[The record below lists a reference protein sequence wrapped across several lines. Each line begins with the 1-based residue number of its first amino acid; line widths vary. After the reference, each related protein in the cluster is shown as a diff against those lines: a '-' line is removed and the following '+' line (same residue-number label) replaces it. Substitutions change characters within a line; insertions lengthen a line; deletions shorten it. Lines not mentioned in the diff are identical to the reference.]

1 MTTRRLIVVGLVVSL
16 FGWLVPVSA
25 APLPY
30 EWRRSVG
37 VSLIDVATDGAG
49 LTVVVGEGKID
60 EEHTGFLV
68 AAFDADGVELW
79 RDSWLPL
86 PDEPSG
92 TSGEAVTVGPDGNV
106 YALGFGWHC
115 RFGCESGG
123 WFIRS
128 YSPEGELRWMRQ
140 VAGWKTRPRQ
150 SQATGI
156 DAWTGGLAITGFEY
170 DDNVGPTVS
179 WIRAYELDGSL
190 AWKSRVGVAASAEV
204 RVTSSDIAIAG
215 GGAVFVAGSVGMVDR
230 TGWIQEREPFVA
242 GFDATGERR
251 WTRVFRERGDRDDDA
266 ATSIDIA
273 GDVVAVGGTLG
284 GPIGYGIEPPHV
296 GWLARLSL
304 GGRLH
309 WMRSWGIAQ
318 PQSVEHVAV
327 VPSGEL
333 TTVGGLADHGY
344 ALVARTYRA
353 DGDLIGTGIIDPAE
367 GSLVGTAIAY
377 HSEGAALVG
386 TRYRNAYLD
395 PGVGGRLWRVTEE
408 GGTP

>member
-86 PDEPSG
+86 PNEPSG
-92 TSGEAVTVGPDGNV
+92 TSGEALTIGPDGNV

-140 VAGWKTRPRQ
+140 AAGWKTRPRQ
-150 SQATGI
+150 TQATGI
-156 DAWTGGLAITGFEY
+156 DAWAGGLAITGFEY
-170 DDNVGPTVS
+170 DDDVGPTDS
-179 WIRAYELDGSL
+179 WIRAYGLDGDF
-190 AWKSRVGVAASAEV
+190 AWKAHLDVRGGTELREGAMDVAMRRSG
-204 RVTSSDIAIAG
+204 AG
-215 GGAVFVAGSVGMVDR
+215 
-230 TGWIQEREPFVA
+230 FVA
-242 GFDATGERR
+242 GFVETDIGGPPGTDDADPFIAGFGPGGARR
-251 WTRVFRERGDRDDDA
+251 WTRVIRERGDLDDDT
-266 ATSIDIA
+266 ATSIDVR
-273 GDVVAVGGTLG
+273 GGTLAVGGTLG
-284 GPIGYGIEPPHV
+284 APIGSGVEPPHL
-296 GWLARLSL
+296 GWLARLSFD
-304 GGRLH
+304 GNVR
-309 WMRSWGIAQ
+309 WMRSWGAHR
-318 PQSVEHVAV
+318 PQSVEDVALG
-327 VPSGEL
+327 PSGGV
-333 TTVGGLADHGY
+333 TTVGGLDRHGY
-344 ALVARTYRA
+344 ALVMRTYSER
-353 DGDLIGTGIIDPAE
+353 GDLIASRVIDPTE
-367 GSLVGTAIAY
+367 GSLVGLGISIDAR
-377 HSEGAALVG
+377 GASFVG
-386 TRYRNAYLD
+386 TRYRNAYLS
-395 PGVGGRLWRVTEE
+395 PSIRGRLWRLQE
-408 GGTP
+408 